1 METLKED
8 IVKAKEENEEAALS
22 LDQAKREHQELMN
35 QYVKDGYE
43 KVAELCEEVKTPFS
57 TGNYF
62 FGRKKTRVPRD
73 DIFETATGQKLKR
86 EPLAEYVREIVINA
100 SGEQND
106 DWKASSKANGVQV
119 QYSPSRS
126 EDGATFYRAKATLE
140 VPPRHLLLTQIR
152 SNVVGAAD
160 ENVCYMREH
169 YSFVDGKSFLFH
181 NVRKAI
187 PKILGVEMFQL
198 RDFFDFAT
206 WEEMEDGT
214 IIFASQSVL
223 LPAKI
228 KGSVRGD
235 NLIFGIMMKPIKVGE
250 EGETE
255 ATEVEGEGE
264 GEDDDDEDEDEKEP
278 PVIHTEATLVTQFRP
293 NGFAPGRLVDA
304 FLPRGIGEYL
314 RNVEKAAKLL
324 HENGETEMLIK
335 KYVDY
340 ENED

>member
-1 METLKED
+1 MMETLKED
-8 IVKAKEENEEAALS
+8 IVKAKEANEEAALS
-22 LDQAKREHQELMN
+22 LDQAKKEHLEMMN
-35 QYVKDGYE
+35 QYVKPGYE
-43 KVAELCEEVKTPFS
+43 NIAELCEEVKTPFS

-73 DIFETATGQKLKR
+73 DLFEAASGQKLKR
-86 EPLAEYVREIVINA
+86 EPLAEYLREIVINA
-100 SGEQND
+100 SGDSNN
-106 DWKASSKANGVQV
+106 DWKSSSKANGVQV

-152 SNVVGAAD
+152 SNVVGSAD

-187 PKILGVEMFQL
+187 PKILGVDMFQL
-198 RDFFDFAT
+198 RDFFDFAN
-206 WEEMEDGT
+206 WAEMEDGT
-214 IIFASQSVL
+214 IIFASQSVN

-255 ATEVEGEGE
+255 E
-264 GEDDDDEDEDEKEP
+264 GEDDEDEEREP

-304 FLPRGIGEYL
+304 FMPRGIGEYL
-314 RNVEKAAKLL
+314 RNVETEAKRL
-324 HENGETEMLIK
+324 HENGETEMLVK

-340 ENED
+340 DAEE